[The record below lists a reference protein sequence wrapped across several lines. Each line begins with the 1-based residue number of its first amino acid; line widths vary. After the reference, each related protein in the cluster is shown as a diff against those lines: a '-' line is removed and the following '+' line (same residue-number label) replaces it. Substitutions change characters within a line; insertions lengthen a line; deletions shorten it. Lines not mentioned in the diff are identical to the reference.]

1 MSGLQRFGPTQ
12 QKLLRALLPAA
23 QGLGVEDLCQAL
35 RVSHNAVR
43 QHLTALI
50 AGGLVSHGVARPS
63 GGRPQARYLLTPA
76 GRDLFPRNYGLIA
89 TKVLERLYADAG
101 PAQVQAMLMEMGREL
116 GRTAAGTTTAADSDD
131 AAATLAVQLQA
142 LGYEAQATRRDGE
155 TQIEAYN
162 CVFHDLARAHPEICR
177 FDLAFME
184 AASGYPVQHL
194 ECLVRGGSA
203 CRFRLGAAP
212 AAPGDT
218 RDVGSPRAGAK
229 APGLPSRPVPGRR

>member
-23 QGLGVEDLCQAL
+23 DGLGVEALCQAL

-43 QHLTALI
+43 QHLTALV
-50 AGGLVSHGVARPS
+50 AGGLVSHGTARPS
-63 GGRPQARYLLTPA
+63 GGRPQARYVLTPA
-76 GRDLFPRNYGLIA
+76 GRELFPRSYGLIA
-89 TKVLERLYADAG
+89 SKVLERLYADAG
-101 PAQVQAMLMEMGREL
+101 PAQVQAMLVDLGREL
-116 GRTAAGTTTAADSDD
+116 GRSAAATTTAADSDD
-131 AAATLAVQLQA
+131 AAVRLAAQLEA
-142 LGYEAQATRRDGE
+142 LGYEAQAIRRDGE

-184 AASGYPVQHL
+184 AASGRPVQHL

-212 AAPGDT
+212 AGAAEADDT
-218 RDVGSPRAGAK
+218 GIRHANDQSPR
-229 APGLPSRPVPGRR
+229 LPSRPVPGRR

>member
-23 QGLGVEDLCQAL
+23 QGLGVEDLRQSL

-50 AGGLVSHGVARPS
+50 TGGLVSHGVSRAS
-63 GGRPQARYLLTPA
+63 GGRPQARYVLTAA
-76 GRDLFPRNYGLIA
+76 GRELFPRNYGLIA

-101 PAQVQAMLMEMGREL
+101 PAQMQAMLMDMGREL
-116 GRTAAGTTTAADSDD
+116 GRSAAGTTTAADSDD
-131 AAATLAVQLQA
+131 AAVKLAAQLQA
-142 LGYEAQATRRDGE
+142 LGYEAQATHRDGE
-155 TQIEAYN
+155 TQVEAYN

-184 AASGYPVQHL
+184 AASGRPVQHL
-194 ECLVRGGSA
+194 ECIVRGGNA
-203 CRFRLGAAP
+203 CRFRFEPAPEPEPDDRPDDGGA
-212 AAPGDT
+212 
-218 RDVGSPRAGAK
+218 VG
-229 APGLPSRPVPGRR
+229 